1 MPVCDFNP
9 ASEEYADFI
18 IRHNNSSPEDILL
31 QQKAGC
37 IDYVDQEFAVV
48 YSQLEPL
55 LPITTKTYTYFAI
68 PTLYTLLD
76 TTSMESSGIIQ
87 TAQQPSLNLRGE
99 GTMIGFIDTGID
111 YRNPLFRLPD
121 GSSRIAGIWDQTLP
135 EPTGTMDAS
144 FGIPASTPAMSFSYG
159 QEFLKP
165 QIDEALRSSDPL
177 SVVPSMDTSGH
188 GTFMAGIAAG
198 GATPNE
204 DFTGAAPNCSIGVVK
219 LKPAKQYLR
228 DFY

>member
-99 GTMIGFIDTGID
+99 GTMI
-111 YRNPLFRLPD
+111 
-121 GSSRIAGIWDQTLP
+121 
-135 EPTGTMDAS
+135 
-144 FGIPASTPAMSFSYG
+144 
-159 QEFLKP
+159 
-165 QIDEALRSSDPL
+165 
-177 SVVPSMDTSGH
+177 
-188 GTFMAGIAAG
+188 
-198 GATPNE
+198 
-204 DFTGAAPNCSIGVVK
+204 
-219 LKPAKQYLR
+219 
-228 DFY
+228 

>member
-9 ASEEYADFI
+9 ASEEYGDFI
-18 IRHNNSSPEDILL
+18 IRHNNSSPEDIRL
-31 QQKAGC
+31 QQQASC
-37 IDYVDQEFAVV
+37 IDYVDQEFAIV
-48 YSQLEPL
+48 YSPLEPL
-55 LPITTKTYTYFAI
+55 LPITTKKYTYFAI

-76 TTSMESSGIIQ
+76 TTSMEASGIIQ
-87 TAQQPSLNLRGE
+87 NFEQPTLNLRGE

-121 GSSRIAGIWDQTLP
+121 GTSRILGIWDQTLP
-135 EPTGTMDAS
+135 TPTGTMDS
-144 FGIPASTPAMSFSYG
+144 PFGIPATLPAMSFSYG

-165 QIDEALRSSDPL
+165 QIDEALRSTDPL
-177 SVVPSMDTSGH
+177 SIVSSTDTSGH

-198 GATPNE
+198 GATANE

-219 LKPAKQYLR
+219 LKPAKLL
-228 DFY
+228 

>member
-68 PTLYTLLD
+68 PTL
-76 TTSMESSGIIQ
+76 
-87 TAQQPSLNLRGE
+87 
-99 GTMIGFIDTGID
+99 
-111 YRNPLFRLPD
+111 
-121 GSSRIAGIWDQTLP
+121 
-135 EPTGTMDAS
+135 
-144 FGIPASTPAMSFSYG
+144 
-159 QEFLKP
+159 
-165 QIDEALRSSDPL
+165 
-177 SVVPSMDTSGH
+177 
-188 GTFMAGIAAG
+188 
-198 GATPNE
+198 
-204 DFTGAAPNCSIGVVK
+204 
-219 LKPAKQYLR
+219 
-228 DFY
+228 